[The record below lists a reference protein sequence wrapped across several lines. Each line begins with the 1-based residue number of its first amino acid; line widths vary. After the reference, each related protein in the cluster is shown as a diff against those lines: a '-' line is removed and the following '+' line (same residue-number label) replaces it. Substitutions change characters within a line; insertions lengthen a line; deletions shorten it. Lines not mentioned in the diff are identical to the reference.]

1 MQTCRGVFGLILIP
15 GLARVAVVGALS
27 VTSLAHTINE
37 RFTFVDQTEKED
49 QTAFARDVRIGLTAS
64 PKHLPCRYLYDHA
77 GSLLFERICDLP
89 EYYVTRTEREIL
101 RERAGEIRD
110 LLFDRTTLVELG
122 SGNSAKTRVLIEAIL
137 SDRET
142 LHYVP
147 VDVSREML
155 RTTSVALLKAFDG
168 LEITAV
174 AGDYRK
180 GLCFAE
186 NTLDEPKCFLWLG
199 SSIGNFDR
207 VAARDFLRLIADTMT
222 ESDRLLLGIDLRKSR
237 DLLERAY
244 DDSQGVTAQ
253 FNKNLL
259 VRINRELDGDFD
271 LESFDHR
278 VHYDEEAGRVEMHL
292 VSKVEQ
298 TVRIDRLALNV
309 PFTRNESIHTG
320 DSYKYSL
327 DEIDE
332 LARSADLRPQRRWL
346 DAQRRFSLNLFARAD
361 ASNL

>member
-1 MQTCRGVFGLILIP
+1 M
-15 GLARVAVVGALS
+15 
-27 VTSLAHTINE
+27 TSLAHTINE

-49 QTAFARDVRIGLTAS
+49 QTAFARDVRTGLTAS
-64 PKHLPCRYLYDHA
+64 PKHLPCRFLYDHA

-101 RERAGEIRD
+101 RERAGEICD
-110 LLFDRTTLVELG
+110 LFSDRTTLVELG

-137 SDRET
+137 TDRET

-155 RTTSVALLKAFDG
+155 RTTSVALLEAFEG

-186 NTLDEPKCFLWLG
+186 NALDEPKCFLWLG

-207 VAARDFLRLIADTMT
+207 VAARDFLRLIHDTMT

-237 DLLERAY
+237 DVLERAY

-271 LESFDHR
+271 LESFDYR
-278 VHYDEEAGRVEMHL
+278 ARYDEEAGRVEMHL
-292 VSKVEQ
+292 VSKAEQ
-298 TVRIDRLALNV
+298 TVRIDRLSLSV
-309 PFTRNESIHTG
+309 PFTRNEAIHTG
-320 DSYKYSL
+320 YSYKYSL

-332 LARSADLRPQRRWL
+332 LARSAGLCSQRRWL
-346 DAQRRFSLNLFARAD
+346 DAQRRFSLHLFARAD
-361 ASNL
+361 TSNL

>member
-1 MQTCRGVFGLILIP
+1 MTR
-15 GLARVAVVGALS
+15 
-27 VTSLAHTINE
+27 LAHSIDE

-49 QTAFARDVRIGLTAS
+49 LTRFARDVRIGLTAS
-64 PKHLPCRYLYDHA
+64 PKRLPCRYLYDRA

-89 EYYVTRTEREIL
+89 EYHVTRTEREIL

-110 LLFDRTTLVELG
+110 LLSDPTTLVELG
-122 SGNSAKTRVLIEAIL
+122 SGNSAKTRLLIEAL
-137 SDRET
+137 LADRET

-147 VDVSREML
+147 VDVSRETL

-180 GLCFAE
+180 GLSFAE
-186 NTLDEPKCFLWLG
+186 NALDEPKCFLWLG

-207 VAARDFLRLIADTMT
+207 VAARDFLRRIRDTMT
-222 ESDRLLLGIDLRKSR
+222 ESDRLLVGIDLRKSR
-237 DLLERAY
+237 DVLERAY

-259 VRINRELDGDFD
+259 VRINRELDGDFNP
-271 LESFDHR
+271 ESFDHR
-278 VHYDEEAGRVEMHL
+278 VHYDEEAGRVQMHL
-292 VSKVEQ
+292 VSKAEQ
-298 TVRIDRLALNV
+298 TVRIDRLTLNV
-309 PFTRNESIHTG
+309 PFTRNESIHTE

-327 DEIDE
+327 NEIDE
-332 LARSADLRPQRRWL
+332 LAQSADLRPQRRWL
-346 DAQRRFSLNLFARAD
+346 DAQRRFSLHLFARAD
-361 ASNL
+361 ACNL